1 MKHAWVTEC
10 DWLAKYGNY
19 HLVASAGKG
28 YVNSTVS
35 AQHAANIEYDWL
47 AARYGLPHR
56 LDSPMLHGAF
66 FF

>member
-1 MKHAWVTEC
+1 MEIITIRCVP
-10 DWLAKYGNY
+10 GND
-19 HLVASAGKG
+19 

-56 LDSPMLHGAF
+56 LDSHMVDF
-66 FF
+66 FLIR